1 MDGADGELG
10 LATASE
16 TPLTGGGVW
25 QQFQHGRIYW
35 SQATGA
41 HAIKG
46 GIGDT
51 YVALGDA
58 ALTKLG
64 LPTYDEVKLPDGW
77 YQQFQNAGIYWTN
90 DGGKVVTGDV
100 AAKYAA
106 LGKTTSATATA
117 SSAPSA
123 TASTSTATTAT
134 SANSAA
140 DATTKTSSNSS
151 AANTAS
157 AKSTAQPTTAATSA
171 STPATPTPANS
182 SSSSSASPATPSAAA
197 PSTTQSPTAQAP
209 TTQAP
214 TSAIADAVAPS
225 AQIATSGAIGD
236 LYNQLGGA
244 NGVLGAAT
252 SSETALSGGG
262 ARQQFANGRIYW
274 SQATGAHAIKGGI
287 GDVYFA
293 MGDSALTDIGL
304 PTGDE
309 RDLGNGMWVQQFQ
322 NGRIFWSG
330 ATGGHATNGD
340 IAAAYAALGD
350 SAYSYLGLPTADPV
364 SVRSGV
370 MQSFQSGR
378 IFWSPTT
385 GAHIVHGGIND
396 TYTSLGSSAFADLGL
411 PTSDEAA
418 VANGWAQ
425 QFEKGSIFWSYATAG
440 VVVHG
445 NIGAIYASLGTDG
458 PASLGLPS
466 GQVTTLAD
474 GSQHQQFQ
482 RGLIYWSQASGARIV
497 HNGIGDTFAAMA
509 SAPSAMGM
517 PTGDE
522 VDLGNGAWMQQFQN
536 GRIYWSGATGG
547 HAIKGGIGDTFA
559 AMGDSAYGVLGLP
572 TSDEIVLANGWFQHF
587 QGGGMF
593 WSGPTG
599 GVLVKG
605 AIGEAFAAMG
615 DSALSALGTPT
626 SNEMDLG
633 NGAWMQQ
640 FQNGR
645 IFWSGAAGG
654 HAIKGGIG
662 DTFTAM
668 GNSAYGLLGLPTS
681 NEITLPNG
689 WYQQFQG
696 GRIYWSGP
704 TGGHMVRG
712 GIGDSYIN
720 QGASTGLLGL
730 PTSSEI
736 SADGGS
742 YQVFQGGR
750 IYWKDGLGNAT
761 VRGAMLDEYLKLGAS
776 SGLLQFP
783 RAGEAAINGGVSQD
797 FEGGRIYWR
806 PNNYAYAVRGAVGA
820 TYFAWGASD
829 GALGFPT
836 SDEAPTDDGTIQTFQ
851 NGTIAWKNSGGTVVN
866 VVKGGIGDTFTA
878 MGNSAYGLLGLPTS
892 NEITLPN
899 GWYQQF
905 QGGRIYWSGPTGGH
919 MVRGGIGDSYINQG
933 ASTGLLGLPT
943 SSEISADG
951 GSYQVFQGGR
961 IYWKDGLGNATVRGA
976 MLDEYLKLGASS
988 GLLQFPRAGEAAI
1001 NGGVSQ
1007 DFEGGRIYWRPNNY
1021 AYAVRG
1027 AVGATY
1033 FAWGASDGALG
1044 FPTSDE
1050 APTDDGTIQTFQ
1062 NGTIAWKNSGG
1073 TVVNVVNT
1081 GGSKPAAGDEAGYIR
1096 WVAGFAQEEQR
1107 RYRVPAAVSIAQS
1120 IIESGWGQSSLTAV
1134 DNNYFGIK
1142 CPAYGSPFVSG
1153 CTSYSTSEWVNGG
1166 YVTIQAGFRSYNSP
1180 GDSFLDH
1187 GFFLSLGDPSNSA
1200 NRYYPAFLTTNDR
1213 DFVRAIA
1220 AAGYATDPTYANKII
1235 SIMDRYNLYQYDV

>member
-1 MDGADGELG
+1 MLAGPSRKNIPYTRTAGFILAAIPAVGLSLALTPSHASADTVSETPASPAATSASSSASSSGTSSSSSAAPALATSQTSTTPKTITVSGAIGELYTAMDGADGELG
-10 LATASE
+10 LATSSE
-16 TPLTGGGVW
+16 TPLTGDAVW

-90 DGGKVVTGDV
+90 DGGKVVTSDV

-171 STPATPTPANS
+171 PTPATPTPANS

-262 ARQQFANGRIYW
+262 AWQQFANGRIYW

-293 MGDSALTDIGL
+293 MGGTALTDIGL

-322 NGRIFWSG
+322 N
-330 ATGGHATNGD
+330 
-340 IAAAYAALGD
+340 
-350 SAYSYLGLPTADPV
+350 
-364 SVRSGV
+364 
-370 MQSFQSGR
+370 GR

-474 GSQHQQFQ
+474 GSQYQQFQ

-559 AMGDSAYGVLGLP
+559 AMGDSAYGLLGLP
-572 TSDEIVLANGWFQHF
+572 TGDETVLSNGWFQHF
-587 QGGGMF
+587 QNGSIF
-593 WSGPTG
+593 WSYPTAG
-599 GVLVKG
+599 ILVKG
-605 AIGEAFAAMG
+605 GIGDTFAALG
-615 DSALSALGTPT
+615 ESALSTLGAPV
-626 SNEMDLG
+626 SGELSLG

-645 IFWSGAAGG
+645 IYWSGATGG

-662 DTFTAM
+662 DTFAAM
-668 GNSAYGLLGLPTS
+668 GDSAYGLLGLPTGDEVS
-681 NEITLPNG
+681 LPAG

-696 GRIYWSGP
+696 GRIYWFGPTGGHMVRGGIGDTFAAMGDSAYGLLGLPTGDEVSLPAGWYQQFQGGRIYWFGP

-712 GIGDSYIN
+712 GIGDSYVN

-750 IYWKDGLGNAT
+750 IYWKDGLGSAT
-761 VRGAMLDEYLKLGAS
+761 VRGAMLDAYLSMNAS
-776 SGLLQFP
+776 SGLLAFP
-783 RAGEAAINGGVSQD
+783 RGGEVAIAGGALQD
-797 FEGGRIYWR
+797 FEGGRLYWH
-806 PNNYAYAVRGAVGA
+806 PNSYAYLVRGAIGA
-820 TYFAWGASD
+820 TYDAWGGSS
-829 GALGFPT
+829 GALGF
-836 SDEAPTDDGTIQTFQ
+836 A
-851 NGTIAWKNSGGTVVN
+851 
-866 VVKGGIGDTFTA
+866 
-878 MGNSAYGLLGLPTS
+878 TS
-892 NEITLPN
+892 NEN
-899 GWYQQF
+899 
-905 QGGRIYWSGPTGGH
+905 PT
-919 MVRGGIGDSYINQG
+919 
-933 ASTGLLGLPT
+933 A
-943 SSEISADG
+943 
-951 GSYQVFQGGR
+951 
-961 IYWKDGLGNATVRGA
+961 
-976 MLDEYLKLGASS
+976 
-988 GLLQFPRAGEAAI
+988 
-1001 NGGVSQ
+1001 
-1007 DFEGGRIYWRPNNY
+1007 
-1021 AYAVRG
+1021 
-1027 AVGATY
+1027 
-1033 FAWGASDGALG
+1033 
-1044 FPTSDE
+1044 
-1050 APTDDGTIQTFQ
+1050 DGTIQTFQ

>member
-1 MDGADGELG
+1 MLAGPSRKNIPYTRTAGFILAAIPAVGLSLALTPSHASADTVSETPASPAATSASSSASSSGTSSSSSAAPALATSQTSTTPKTITVSGAIGELYTAMDGADGELG
-10 LATASE
+10 LATSSE
-16 TPLTGGGVW
+16 TPLTGDAVW

-90 DGGKVVTGDV
+90 DGGKVVTSDV

-171 STPATPTPANS
+171 PTPATPTPANS

-262 ARQQFANGRIYW
+262 AWQQFANERIYW

-293 MGDSALTDIGL
+293 MGGTALTDIGL

-322 NGRIFWSG
+322 N
-330 ATGGHATNGD
+330 
-340 IAAAYAALGD
+340 
-350 SAYSYLGLPTADPV
+350 
-364 SVRSGV
+364 
-370 MQSFQSGR
+370 GR

-474 GSQHQQFQ
+474 GSQYQQFQ

-559 AMGDSAYGVLGLP
+559 AMGDSAYG
-572 TSDEIVLANGWFQHF
+572 
-587 QGGGMF
+587 
-593 WSGPTG
+593 
-599 GVLVKG
+599 
-605 AIGEAFAAMG
+605 
-615 DSALSALGTPT
+615 
-626 SNEMDLG
+626 
-633 NGAWMQQ
+633 
-640 FQNGR
+640 
-645 IFWSGAAGG
+645 
-654 HAIKGGIG
+654 
-662 DTFTAM
+662 
-668 GNSAYGLLGLPTS
+668 LLGLPTGDEVS
-681 NEITLPNG
+681 LPAG

-696 GRIYWSGP
+696 GRIYWFGP

-712 GIGDSYIN
+712 GIGDSYVN

-750 IYWKDGLGNAT
+750 IYWKDGLGSGT
-761 VRGAMLDEYLKLGAS
+761 VRGAMLDAYLSMNAS
-776 SGLLQFP
+776 SGLLAFP
-783 RAGEAAINGGVSQD
+783 RGGEVAIAGGALQD
-797 FEGGRIYWR
+797 FEGGRLYWH
-806 PNNYAYAVRGAVGA
+806 PNSYAYLVRGAIGA
-820 TYFAWGASD
+820 TYDAWGGSS
-829 GALGFPT
+829 GALGFATSNENPT
-836 SDEAPTDDGTIQTFQ
+836 ADGTIQSFQ

>member
-90 DGGKVVTGDV
+90 DGGKVVTSDV

-262 ARQQFANGRIYW
+262 AWQQFANGRIYW

-474 GSQHQQFQ
+474 GSQYQQFQ

-559 AMGDSAYGVLGLP
+559 AMGDSAYGLLGLP
-572 TSDEIVLANGWFQHF
+572 TGDETVLSNGWFQHF
-587 QGGGMF
+587 Q
-593 WSGPTG
+593 
-599 GVLVKG
+599 
-605 AIGEAFAAMG
+605 
-615 DSALSALGTPT
+615 
-626 SNEMDLG
+626 
-633 NGAWMQQ
+633 NGS
-640 FQNGR
+640 
-645 IFWSGAAGG
+645 IFWSYPTAG
-654 HAIKGGIG
+654 ILVK
-662 DTFTAM
+662 
-668 GNSAYGLLGLPTS
+668 
-681 NEITLPNG
+681 
-689 WYQQFQG
+689 
-696 GRIYWSGP
+696 
-704 TGGHMVRG
+704 G
-712 GIGDSYIN
+712 GIGDSYVN

-750 IYWKDGLGNAT
+750 IYWKDGLGSGT
-761 VRGAMLDEYLKLGAS
+761 VRGAMLDAYLSMNAS
-776 SGLLQFP
+776 SGLLAFP
-783 RAGEAAINGGVSQD
+783 RGGEVAIAGGALQD
-797 FEGGRIYWR
+797 FEGGRLYWH
-806 PNNYAYAVRGAVGA
+806 PNSYAYLVRGAIGA
-820 TYFAWGASD
+820 TYDAWGGSS
-829 GALGFPT
+829 GALGFATSNENPT
-836 SDEAPTDDGTIQTFQ
+836 ADGTIQTFQ

>member
-90 DGGKVVTGDV
+90 DGGKVVTSDV

-123 TASTSTATTAT
+123 TASKSTATTAT

-262 ARQQFANGRIYW
+262 AWQQFANGRIYW

-474 GSQHQQFQ
+474 GSQYQQFQ

-559 AMGDSAYGVLGLP
+559 AMGDSAYGLLGLP
-572 TSDEIVLANGWFQHF
+572 TGDETVLSNGWFQHF
-587 QGGGMF
+587 QNGSIF
-593 WSGPTG
+593 WSYPTAG
-599 GVLVKG
+599 ILVKG
-605 AIGEAFAAMG
+605 GIGDTFAAMASAPSAMGMPTG
-615 DSALSALGTPT
+615 D
-626 SNEMDLG
+626 EVDLG

-645 IFWSGAAGG
+645 IYWSGATGG

-662 DTFTAM
+662 DTFAAM
-668 GNSAYGLLGLPTS
+668 GDSAYGLLGLPTGDEVS
-681 NEITLPNG
+681 LPAG

-696 GRIYWSGP
+696 GRIYWFGP

-712 GIGDSYIN
+712 GIGDSYVN

-750 IYWKDGLGNAT
+750 IYWKDGLGSAT
-761 VRGAMLDEYLKLGAS
+761 VRGAMLDAYLSMNAS
-776 SGLLQFP
+776 SGLLAFP
-783 RAGEAAINGGVSQD
+783 RGGEVAIAGGALQD
-797 FEGGRIYWR
+797 FEGGRLYWH
-806 PNNYAYAVRGAVGA
+806 PNSYAYLVRGAIGA
-820 TYFAWGASD
+820 TYDAWGGSS
-829 GALGFPT
+829 GALGFATSNENPT
-836 SDEAPTDDGTIQTFQ
+836 ADGTIQ
-851 NGTIAWKNSGGTVVN
+851 S
-866 VVKGGIGDTFTA
+866 
-878 MGNSAYGLLGLPTS
+878 
-892 NEITLPN
+892 
-899 GWYQQF
+899 
-905 QGGRIYWSGPTGGH
+905 
-919 MVRGGIGDSYINQG
+919 
-933 ASTGLLGLPT
+933 
-943 SSEISADG
+943 
-951 GSYQVFQGGR
+951 
-961 IYWKDGLGNATVRGA
+961 
-976 MLDEYLKLGASS
+976 
-988 GLLQFPRAGEAAI
+988 
-1001 NGGVSQ
+1001 
-1007 DFEGGRIYWRPNNY
+1007 
-1021 AYAVRG
+1021 
-1027 AVGATY
+1027 
-1033 FAWGASDGALG
+1033 
-1044 FPTSDE
+1044 
-1050 APTDDGTIQTFQ
+1050 FQ

-1120 IIESGWGQSSLTAV
+1120 IIESGWGQSGLTAV

>member
-1 MDGADGELG
+1 MLAGPSRKNIPYTRTAGFILAAIPAVGLSLALTPSHASADTVSETPASPAATSASSSASSSGTSSSSSAAPALATSQTSTTPKTITVSGAIGELYTAMDGADGELG
-10 LATASE
+10 LATSSE
-16 TPLTGGGVW
+16 TPLTGDAVW

-77 YQQFQNAGIYWTN
+77 YQQFQNAGICWTN
-90 DGGKVVTGDV
+90 DGGKVVTSDV

-171 STPATPTPANS
+171 PTPATPTPANS

-262 ARQQFANGRIYW
+262 AWQQFANGRIYW

-293 MGDSALTDIGL
+293 MGGTALTDIGL

-322 NGRIFWSG
+322 N
-330 ATGGHATNGD
+330 
-340 IAAAYAALGD
+340 
-350 SAYSYLGLPTADPV
+350 
-364 SVRSGV
+364 
-370 MQSFQSGR
+370 GR

-474 GSQHQQFQ
+474 GSQYQQFQ

-559 AMGDSAYGVLGLP
+559 AMGDSAYGLLGLP
-572 TSDEIVLANGWFQHF
+572 TGDETVLSNGWFQHF
-587 QGGGMF
+587 QNGSIF
-593 WSGPTG
+593 WSYPTAG
-599 GVLVKG
+599 ILVKG
-605 AIGEAFAAMG
+605 GIGDTFAALG
-615 DSALSALGTPT
+615 ESALSTLGAPV
-626 SNEMDLG
+626 SGELSLG

-645 IFWSGAAGG
+645 IYWSGATGG

-662 DTFTAM
+662 DTFAAM
-668 GNSAYGLLGLPTS
+668 GDSAYGLLGLPTGDEVS
-681 NEITLPNG
+681 LPAG

-696 GRIYWSGP
+696 GRIYWFGP

-712 GIGDSYIN
+712 GIGDSYVN

-750 IYWKDGLGNAT
+750 IYWKDGLGSAT
-761 VRGAMLDEYLKLGAS
+761 VRGAMLDAYLSMNAS
-776 SGLLQFP
+776 SGLLAFP
-783 RAGEAAINGGVSQD
+783 RGGEVAIAGGALQD
-797 FEGGRIYWR
+797 FEGGRLYWH
-806 PNNYAYAVRGAVGA
+806 PNSYAYLVRGAIGA
-820 TYFAWGASD
+820 TYDAWGGSS
-829 GALGFPT
+829 GALGFATSNENPT
-836 SDEAPTDDGTIQTFQ
+836 ADGTIQ
-851 NGTIAWKNSGGTVVN
+851 S
-866 VVKGGIGDTFTA
+866 
-878 MGNSAYGLLGLPTS
+878 
-892 NEITLPN
+892 
-899 GWYQQF
+899 
-905 QGGRIYWSGPTGGH
+905 
-919 MVRGGIGDSYINQG
+919 
-933 ASTGLLGLPT
+933 
-943 SSEISADG
+943 
-951 GSYQVFQGGR
+951 
-961 IYWKDGLGNATVRGA
+961 
-976 MLDEYLKLGASS
+976 
-988 GLLQFPRAGEAAI
+988 
-1001 NGGVSQ
+1001 
-1007 DFEGGRIYWRPNNY
+1007 
-1021 AYAVRG
+1021 
-1027 AVGATY
+1027 
-1033 FAWGASDGALG
+1033 
-1044 FPTSDE
+1044 
-1050 APTDDGTIQTFQ
+1050 FQ

-1120 IIESGWGQSSLTAV
+1120 IIESGWGQSGLTAV

>member
-1 MDGADGELG
+1 MLAGPSRKNIPYTRTAGFILAAIPAVGLSLALTPSHASADTVSETPASPAATSASSSASSSGTSSSSSAAPALATSQTSTTPKTITVSGAIGELYTAMDGADGELG
-10 LATASE
+10 LATSSE
-16 TPLTGGGVW
+16 TPLTGDAVW

-90 DGGKVVTGDV
+90 DGGKVVTSDV

-171 STPATPTPANS
+171 PTPATPTPANS

-262 ARQQFANGRIYW
+262 AWQQFANGRIYW

-293 MGDSALTDIGL
+293 MGGTALTDIGL

-322 NGRIFWSG
+322 N
-330 ATGGHATNGD
+330 
-340 IAAAYAALGD
+340 
-350 SAYSYLGLPTADPV
+350 
-364 SVRSGV
+364 
-370 MQSFQSGR
+370 GR

-474 GSQHQQFQ
+474 GSQYQQFQ

-559 AMGDSAYGVLGLP
+559 AMGDSAYGLLGLP
-572 TSDEIVLANGWFQHF
+572 TGDETVLSNGWFQHF
-587 QGGGMF
+587 QNGSIF
-593 WSGPTG
+593 WSYPTAG
-599 GVLVKG
+599 ILVKG
-605 AIGEAFAAMG
+605 GIGDTFAALG
-615 DSALSALGTPT
+615 ESALSTLGAPV
-626 SNEMDLG
+626 SGELSLG

-645 IFWSGAAGG
+645 IYWSGATGG

-662 DTFTAM
+662 DTFAAM
-668 GNSAYGLLGLPTS
+668 GDSAYGLLGLPTGDEVS
-681 NEITLPNG
+681 LPAG

-696 GRIYWSGP
+696 GRIYWFGP

-712 GIGDSYIN
+712 GIGDSYVN

-750 IYWKDGLGNAT
+750 IYWKDGLGSAT
-761 VRGAMLDEYLKLGAS
+761 VRGAMLDAYLSMNAS
-776 SGLLQFP
+776 SGLLAFP
-783 RAGEAAINGGVSQD
+783 RGGEVAIAGGALQD
-797 FEGGRIYWR
+797 FEGGRLYWH
-806 PNNYAYAVRGAVGA
+806 PNSYAYLVRGAIGA
-820 TYFAWGASD
+820 TYDAWGGSS
-829 GALGFPT
+829 GALGFATSNENPT
-836 SDEAPTDDGTIQTFQ
+836 ADGTIQ
-851 NGTIAWKNSGGTVVN
+851 S
-866 VVKGGIGDTFTA
+866 
-878 MGNSAYGLLGLPTS
+878 
-892 NEITLPN
+892 
-899 GWYQQF
+899 
-905 QGGRIYWSGPTGGH
+905 
-919 MVRGGIGDSYINQG
+919 
-933 ASTGLLGLPT
+933 
-943 SSEISADG
+943 
-951 GSYQVFQGGR
+951 
-961 IYWKDGLGNATVRGA
+961 
-976 MLDEYLKLGASS
+976 
-988 GLLQFPRAGEAAI
+988 
-1001 NGGVSQ
+1001 
-1007 DFEGGRIYWRPNNY
+1007 
-1021 AYAVRG
+1021 
-1027 AVGATY
+1027 
-1033 FAWGASDGALG
+1033 
-1044 FPTSDE
+1044 
-1050 APTDDGTIQTFQ
+1050 FQ

>member
-1 MDGADGELG
+1 MLAGPSRKNIPYTRTAGFILAAIPAVGLSLALTPSHASADTVSETPASPAATSASSSASSSGTSSSSSAAPALATSQTSTTPKTITVSGAIGELYTAMDGADGKLG
-10 LATASE
+10 LATSSE
-16 TPLTGGGVW
+16 TPLTGDAVW

-64 LPTYDEVKLPDGW
+64 LPTYDQVKLPDGW

-90 DGGKVVTGDV
+90 DGGKVVTSDV

-171 STPATPTPANS
+171 PTPATPTPANS

-262 ARQQFANGRIYW
+262 AWQQFANGRIYW

-293 MGDSALTDIGL
+293 MGGTALTDIGL

-322 NGRIFWSG
+322 N
-330 ATGGHATNGD
+330 
-340 IAAAYAALGD
+340 
-350 SAYSYLGLPTADPV
+350 
-364 SVRSGV
+364 
-370 MQSFQSGR
+370 GR

-474 GSQHQQFQ
+474 GSQYQQFQ

-559 AMGDSAYGVLGLP
+559 AMGDSAYGLLGLP
-572 TSDEIVLANGWFQHF
+572 TGDETVLSNGWFQHF
-587 QGGGMF
+587 QNGSIF
-593 WSGPTG
+593 WSYPTAG
-599 GVLVKG
+599 ILVKG
-605 AIGEAFAAMG
+605 GIGDTFAALG
-615 DSALSALGTPT
+615 ESALSTLGAPV
-626 SNEMDLG
+626 SGELSLG

-645 IFWSGAAGG
+645 IYWSGATGG

-662 DTFTAM
+662 DTFAAM
-668 GNSAYGLLGLPTS
+668 GDSAYGLLGLPTGDETVLS
-681 NEITLPNG
+681 NGWFQHFQNGSIFWSYPTAGILVKGGIGDTFAALGESALSTLGAPVSGELSLGNGAWMQQFQNGRIYWSGATGGHAIKGGIGDTFAAMGDSAYGLLGLPTGDEVSLPAG

-696 GRIYWSGP
+696 GRIYWFGP

-712 GIGDSYIN
+712 GIGDSYVN

-750 IYWKDGLGNAT
+750 IYWKDGLGSGT
-761 VRGAMLDEYLKLGAS
+761 VRGAMLDAYLSMNAS
-776 SGLLQFP
+776 SGLLAFP
-783 RAGEAAINGGVSQD
+783 RGGEVAIAGGALQD
-797 FEGGRIYWR
+797 FEGGRLYWH
-806 PNNYAYAVRGAVGA
+806 PNSYAYLVRGAIGA
-820 TYFAWGASD
+820 TYDAWGGSS
-829 GALGFPT
+829 GALGFATSNENPT
-836 SDEAPTDDGTIQTFQ
+836 ADGTIQ
-851 NGTIAWKNSGGTVVN
+851 S
-866 VVKGGIGDTFTA
+866 
-878 MGNSAYGLLGLPTS
+878 
-892 NEITLPN
+892 
-899 GWYQQF
+899 
-905 QGGRIYWSGPTGGH
+905 
-919 MVRGGIGDSYINQG
+919 
-933 ASTGLLGLPT
+933 
-943 SSEISADG
+943 
-951 GSYQVFQGGR
+951 
-961 IYWKDGLGNATVRGA
+961 
-976 MLDEYLKLGASS
+976 
-988 GLLQFPRAGEAAI
+988 
-1001 NGGVSQ
+1001 
-1007 DFEGGRIYWRPNNY
+1007 
-1021 AYAVRG
+1021 
-1027 AVGATY
+1027 
-1033 FAWGASDGALG
+1033 
-1044 FPTSDE
+1044 
-1050 APTDDGTIQTFQ
+1050 FQ

-1120 IIESGWGQSSLTAV
+1120 IIESGWGQSGLTAV

>member
-1 MDGADGELG
+1 MLAGPSKKSIPYTRTAGFILAAIPAVGLSLALTPSHASADTVSETPAGPAATSASSSASSSGTSSSSSAAPALATSQTSTTPKTITVSGAIGELYTAMDGADGELG
-10 LATASE
+10 LATSSE
-16 TPLTGGGVW
+16 TPLTGDAVW

-64 LPTYDEVKLPDGW
+64 LPTYDQVKLPDGW

-90 DGGKVVTGDV
+90 DGGKVVTSDV

-171 STPATPTPANS
+171 PTPATPTPANS

-262 ARQQFANGRIYW
+262 AWQQFANGRIYW

-293 MGDSALTDIGL
+293 MGGTALTDIGP

-322 NGRIFWSG
+322 N
-330 ATGGHATNGD
+330 
-340 IAAAYAALGD
+340 
-350 SAYSYLGLPTADPV
+350 
-364 SVRSGV
+364 
-370 MQSFQSGR
+370 GR

-474 GSQHQQFQ
+474 GSQYQQFQ

-559 AMGDSAYGVLGLP
+559 AMGDSAYGLLGLP
-572 TSDEIVLANGWFQHF
+572 TGDETVLSNGWFQHF
-587 QGGGMF
+587 QNGSIF
-593 WSGPTG
+593 WSYPTAG
-599 GVLVKG
+599 ILVKG
-605 AIGEAFAAMG
+605 GIGDTFAALG
-615 DSALSALGTPT
+615 ESALSTLGAPV
-626 SNEMDLG
+626 SGELSLG

-645 IFWSGAAGG
+645 IYWSGATGG

-662 DTFTAM
+662 DTFAAM
-668 GNSAYGLLGLPTS
+668 GDSAYGLLGLPTGDEVS
-681 NEITLPNG
+681 LPAG

-696 GRIYWSGP
+696 GRIYWFGPTGGHMVRGGIGDTFAAMGDSAYGLLGLPTGDEVSLPAGWYQQFQGGRIYWFGP

-712 GIGDSYIN
+712 GIGDSYVN

-750 IYWKDGLGNAT
+750 IYWKDGLGSAT
-761 VRGAMLDEYLKLGAS
+761 VRGAMLDAYLSMNAS
-776 SGLLQFP
+776 SGLLAFP
-783 RAGEAAINGGVSQD
+783 RGGEVAIAGGALQD
-797 FEGGRIYWR
+797 FEGGRLYWH
-806 PNNYAYAVRGAVGA
+806 PNSYAYLVRGAIGA
-820 TYFAWGASD
+820 TYDAWGGSS
-829 GALGFPT
+829 GALGFATSNENPT
-836 SDEAPTDDGTIQTFQ
+836 ADGTIQ
-851 NGTIAWKNSGGTVVN
+851 S
-866 VVKGGIGDTFTA
+866 
-878 MGNSAYGLLGLPTS
+878 
-892 NEITLPN
+892 
-899 GWYQQF
+899 
-905 QGGRIYWSGPTGGH
+905 
-919 MVRGGIGDSYINQG
+919 
-933 ASTGLLGLPT
+933 
-943 SSEISADG
+943 
-951 GSYQVFQGGR
+951 
-961 IYWKDGLGNATVRGA
+961 
-976 MLDEYLKLGASS
+976 
-988 GLLQFPRAGEAAI
+988 
-1001 NGGVSQ
+1001 
-1007 DFEGGRIYWRPNNY
+1007 
-1021 AYAVRG
+1021 
-1027 AVGATY
+1027 
-1033 FAWGASDGALG
+1033 
-1044 FPTSDE
+1044 
-1050 APTDDGTIQTFQ
+1050 FQ

-1120 IIESGWGQSSLTAV
+1120 IIESGWGQSGLTAV

>member
-90 DGGKVVTGDV
+90 DGGKVVTSDV

-157 AKSTAQPTTAATSA
+157 TKSTAQPTTAATSA
-171 STPATPTPANS
+171 PTPATPTPANS

-262 ARQQFANGRIYW
+262 AWQQFANGRIYW

-293 MGDSALTDIGL
+293 MGGTALTDIGL

-322 NGRIFWSG
+322 N
-330 ATGGHATNGD
+330 
-340 IAAAYAALGD
+340 
-350 SAYSYLGLPTADPV
+350 
-364 SVRSGV
+364 
-370 MQSFQSGR
+370 GR

-474 GSQHQQFQ
+474 GSQYQQFQ

-559 AMGDSAYGVLGLP
+559 AMGDSAYGLLGLP
-572 TSDEIVLANGWFQHF
+572 TGDETVLSNGWFQHF
-587 QGGGMF
+587 QNGSIF
-593 WSGPTG
+593 WSYPTAG
-599 GVLVKG
+599 ILVKG
-605 AIGEAFAAMG
+605 GIGDTFAALG
-615 DSALSALGTPT
+615 ESALSTLGAPV
-626 SNEMDLG
+626 SGELSLG

-645 IFWSGAAGG
+645 IYWSGATGG

-662 DTFTAM
+662 DTFAAM
-668 GNSAYGLLGLPTS
+668 GDSAYGLLGLPTGDEVS
-681 NEITLPNG
+681 LPAG

-696 GRIYWSGP
+696 GRIYWFGP

-712 GIGDSYIN
+712 GIGDSYVN

-750 IYWKDGLGNAT
+750 IYWKEGLGSAT
-761 VRGAMLDEYLKLGAS
+761 VRGAMLDAYLSMNAS
-776 SGLLQFP
+776 SGLLAFP
-783 RAGEAAINGGVSQD
+783 RGGEVAIAGGALQD
-797 FEGGRIYWR
+797 FEGGRLYWH
-806 PNNYAYAVRGAVGA
+806 PNSYAYLVRGAIGA
-820 TYFAWGASD
+820 TYDAWGGSS
-829 GALGFPT
+829 GALGFATSNENPT
-836 SDEAPTDDGTIQTFQ
+836 ADGTIQ
-851 NGTIAWKNSGGTVVN
+851 S
-866 VVKGGIGDTFTA
+866 
-878 MGNSAYGLLGLPTS
+878 
-892 NEITLPN
+892 
-899 GWYQQF
+899 
-905 QGGRIYWSGPTGGH
+905 
-919 MVRGGIGDSYINQG
+919 
-933 ASTGLLGLPT
+933 
-943 SSEISADG
+943 
-951 GSYQVFQGGR
+951 
-961 IYWKDGLGNATVRGA
+961 
-976 MLDEYLKLGASS
+976 
-988 GLLQFPRAGEAAI
+988 
-1001 NGGVSQ
+1001 
-1007 DFEGGRIYWRPNNY
+1007 
-1021 AYAVRG
+1021 
-1027 AVGATY
+1027 
-1033 FAWGASDGALG
+1033 
-1044 FPTSDE
+1044 
-1050 APTDDGTIQTFQ
+1050 FQ

-1120 IIESGWGQSSLTAV
+1120 IIESGWGQSGLTAV

>member
-77 YQQFQNAGIYWTN
+77 YQQFQNVGIYWTN
-90 DGGKVVTGDV
+90 DGGKVVTSDV

-262 ARQQFANGRIYW
+262 AWQQFANGRIYW

-474 GSQHQQFQ
+474 GSQYQQFQ

-559 AMGDSAYGVLGLP
+559 AMGDSAYGLLGLP
-572 TSDEIVLANGWFQHF
+572 TGDETVLSNGWFQHF
-587 QGGGMF
+587 QNGSIF
-593 WSGPTG
+593 WSYPTAG
-599 GVLVKG
+599 ILVKG
-605 AIGEAFAAMG
+605 GIGDTFAALG
-615 DSALSALGTPT
+615 ESALSTLGAPV
-626 SNEMDLG
+626 SGELSLG

-645 IFWSGAAGG
+645 IYWSGATGG

-662 DTFTAM
+662 DTFAAM
-668 GNSAYGLLGLPTS
+668 GDSAYGLLGLPTGDEVS
-681 NEITLPNG
+681 LPAG

-696 GRIYWSGP
+696 GRIYWFGP

-712 GIGDSYIN
+712 GIGDSYVN

-750 IYWKDGLGNAT
+750 IYWKDGLGSAT
-761 VRGAMLDEYLKLGAS
+761 VRGAMLDAYLSMNAS
-776 SGLLQFP
+776 SGLLAFP
-783 RAGEAAINGGVSQD
+783 RGGEVAIAGGALQD
-797 FEGGRIYWR
+797 FEGGRLYWH
-806 PNNYAYAVRGAVGA
+806 PNSYAYLVRGAIGA
-820 TYFAWGASD
+820 TYDAWGGSS
-829 GALGFPT
+829 GALGFATSNENPT
-836 SDEAPTDDGTIQTFQ
+836 ADGTIQ
-851 NGTIAWKNSGGTVVN
+851 S
-866 VVKGGIGDTFTA
+866 
-878 MGNSAYGLLGLPTS
+878 
-892 NEITLPN
+892 
-899 GWYQQF
+899 
-905 QGGRIYWSGPTGGH
+905 
-919 MVRGGIGDSYINQG
+919 
-933 ASTGLLGLPT
+933 
-943 SSEISADG
+943 
-951 GSYQVFQGGR
+951 
-961 IYWKDGLGNATVRGA
+961 
-976 MLDEYLKLGASS
+976 
-988 GLLQFPRAGEAAI
+988 
-1001 NGGVSQ
+1001 
-1007 DFEGGRIYWRPNNY
+1007 
-1021 AYAVRG
+1021 
-1027 AVGATY
+1027 
-1033 FAWGASDGALG
+1033 
-1044 FPTSDE
+1044 
-1050 APTDDGTIQTFQ
+1050 FQ

-1120 IIESGWGQSSLTAV
+1120 IIESGWGQSGLTAV

>member
-10 LATASE
+10 LATSSE
-16 TPLTGGGVW
+16 TPLTGDAVW

-90 DGGKVVTGDV
+90 DGGKVVTSDV

-171 STPATPTPANS
+171 PTPATPTPANS

-262 ARQQFANGRIYW
+262 AWQQFANGRIYW

-293 MGDSALTDIGL
+293 MGGTALTDIGL

-322 NGRIFWSG
+322 N
-330 ATGGHATNGD
+330 
-340 IAAAYAALGD
+340 
-350 SAYSYLGLPTADPV
+350 
-364 SVRSGV
+364 
-370 MQSFQSGR
+370 GR

-474 GSQHQQFQ
+474 GSQYQQFQ

-547 HAIKGGIGDTFA
+547 HAIKGGIG
-559 AMGDSAYGVLGLP
+559 
-572 TSDEIVLANGWFQHF
+572 
-587 QGGGMF
+587 
-593 WSGPTG
+593 
-599 GVLVKG
+599 
-605 AIGEAFAAMG
+605 
-615 DSALSALGTPT
+615 
-626 SNEMDLG
+626 
-633 NGAWMQQ
+633 
-640 FQNGR
+640 
-645 IFWSGAAGG
+645 
-654 HAIKGGIG
+654 
-662 DTFTAM
+662 
-668 GNSAYGLLGLPTS
+668 
-681 NEITLPNG
+681 
-689 WYQQFQG
+689 
-696 GRIYWSGP
+696 
-704 TGGHMVRG
+704 
-712 GIGDSYIN
+712 
-720 QGASTGLLGL
+720 
-730 PTSSEI
+730 
-736 SADGGS
+736 
-742 YQVFQGGR
+742 
-750 IYWKDGLGNAT
+750 
-761 VRGAMLDEYLKLGAS
+761 
-776 SGLLQFP
+776 
-783 RAGEAAINGGVSQD
+783 
-797 FEGGRIYWR
+797 
-806 PNNYAYAVRGAVGA
+806 
-820 TYFAWGASD
+820 
-829 GALGFPT
+829 
-836 SDEAPTDDGTIQTFQ
+836 
-851 NGTIAWKNSGGTVVN
+851 
-866 VVKGGIGDTFTA
+866 
-878 MGNSAYGLLGLPTS
+878 
-892 NEITLPN
+892 
-899 GWYQQF
+899 
-905 QGGRIYWSGPTGGH
+905 
-919 MVRGGIGDSYINQG
+919 
-933 ASTGLLGLPT
+933 
-943 SSEISADG
+943 
-951 GSYQVFQGGR
+951 
-961 IYWKDGLGNATVRGA
+961 
-976 MLDEYLKLGASS
+976 
-988 GLLQFPRAGEAAI
+988 
-1001 NGGVSQ
+1001 
-1007 DFEGGRIYWRPNNY
+1007 
-1021 AYAVRG
+1021 
-1027 AVGATY
+1027 
-1033 FAWGASDGALG
+1033 
-1044 FPTSDE
+1044 
-1050 APTDDGTIQTFQ
+1050 
-1062 NGTIAWKNSGG
+1062 
-1073 TVVNVVNT
+1073 
-1081 GGSKPAAGDEAGYIR
+1081 
-1096 WVAGFAQEEQR
+1096 
-1107 RYRVPAAVSIAQS
+1107 
-1120 IIESGWGQSSLTAV
+1120 
-1134 DNNYFGIK
+1134 
-1142 CPAYGSPFVSG
+1142 
-1153 CTSYSTSEWVNGG
+1153 
-1166 YVTIQAGFRSYNSP
+1166 
-1180 GDSFLDH
+1180 
-1187 GFFLSLGDPSNSA
+1187 
-1200 NRYYPAFLTTNDR
+1200 
-1213 DFVRAIA
+1213 
-1220 AAGYATDPTYANKII
+1220 
-1235 SIMDRYNLYQYDV
+1235 

>member
-1 MDGADGELG
+1 MLAGPSKKSIPYTRTAGFILAAIPAVGLSLALAPSHASADTVSETPASPAATSASTSASSGTTSSSSSATPVLATSETSTTPKTITVSGAIGDLYTAMDGADGELG

-90 DGGKVVTGDV
+90 DGGKVVTSDV

-157 AKSTAQPTTAATSA
+157 TKSTAQPTTAATSA
-171 STPATPTPANS
+171 PTPATPTPANS

-262 ARQQFANGRIYW
+262 AWQQFANGRIYW

-293 MGDSALTDIGL
+293 MGGTALTDIGL

-322 NGRIFWSG
+322 N
-330 ATGGHATNGD
+330 
-340 IAAAYAALGD
+340 
-350 SAYSYLGLPTADPV
+350 
-364 SVRSGV
+364 
-370 MQSFQSGR
+370 GR

-474 GSQHQQFQ
+474 GSQYQQFQ

-559 AMGDSAYGVLGLP
+559 AMGDSAYGLLGLP
-572 TSDEIVLANGWFQHF
+572 TGDETVLSNGWFQHF
-587 QGGGMF
+587 QNGSIF
-593 WSGPTG
+593 WSYPTAG
-599 GVLVKG
+599 ILVKG
-605 AIGEAFAAMG
+605 GIGDTFAALG
-615 DSALSALGTPT
+615 ESALSTLGAPV
-626 SNEMDLG
+626 SGELSLG

-645 IFWSGAAGG
+645 IYWSGATGG

-662 DTFTAM
+662 DTFAAM
-668 GNSAYGLLGLPTS
+668 GDSAYGLLGLPTGDEVS
-681 NEITLPNG
+681 LPAG

-696 GRIYWSGP
+696 GRIYWFGP

-712 GIGDSYIN
+712 GIGDSYVN

-750 IYWKDGLGNAT
+750 IYWKEGLGSAT
-761 VRGAMLDEYLKLGAS
+761 VRGAMLDAYLSMNAS
-776 SGLLQFP
+776 SGLLAFP
-783 RAGEAAINGGVSQD
+783 RGGEVAIAGGALQD
-797 FEGGRIYWR
+797 FEGGRLYWH
-806 PNNYAYAVRGAVGA
+806 PNSYAYLVRGAIGA
-820 TYFAWGASD
+820 TYDAWGGSS
-829 GALGFPT
+829 GALGFATSNENPT
-836 SDEAPTDDGTIQTFQ
+836 ADGTIQ
-851 NGTIAWKNSGGTVVN
+851 S
-866 VVKGGIGDTFTA
+866 
-878 MGNSAYGLLGLPTS
+878 
-892 NEITLPN
+892 
-899 GWYQQF
+899 
-905 QGGRIYWSGPTGGH
+905 
-919 MVRGGIGDSYINQG
+919 
-933 ASTGLLGLPT
+933 
-943 SSEISADG
+943 
-951 GSYQVFQGGR
+951 
-961 IYWKDGLGNATVRGA
+961 
-976 MLDEYLKLGASS
+976 
-988 GLLQFPRAGEAAI
+988 
-1001 NGGVSQ
+1001 
-1007 DFEGGRIYWRPNNY
+1007 
-1021 AYAVRG
+1021 
-1027 AVGATY
+1027 
-1033 FAWGASDGALG
+1033 
-1044 FPTSDE
+1044 
-1050 APTDDGTIQTFQ
+1050 FQ

-1120 IIESGWGQSSLTAV
+1120 IIESGWGQSGLTAV

>member
-90 DGGKVVTGDV
+90 DGGKVVTSDV

-262 ARQQFANGRIYW
+262 AWQQFANGRIYW

-474 GSQHQQFQ
+474 GSQYQQFQ

-559 AMGDSAYGVLGLP
+559 AMGDSAY
-572 TSDEIVLANGWFQHF
+572 
-587 QGGGMF
+587 
-593 WSGPTG
+593 
-599 GVLVKG
+599 
-605 AIGEAFAAMG
+605 
-615 DSALSALGTPT
+615 
-626 SNEMDLG
+626 
-633 NGAWMQQ
+633 
-640 FQNGR
+640 
-645 IFWSGAAGG
+645 
-654 HAIKGGIG
+654 
-662 DTFTAM
+662 
-668 GNSAYGLLGLPTS
+668 
-681 NEITLPNG
+681 
-689 WYQQFQG
+689 
-696 GRIYWSGP
+696 
-704 TGGHMVRG
+704 
-712 GIGDSYIN
+712 
-720 QGASTGLLGL
+720 
-730 PTSSEI
+730 
-736 SADGGS
+736 
-742 YQVFQGGR
+742 
-750 IYWKDGLGNAT
+750 
-761 VRGAMLDEYLKLGAS
+761 
-776 SGLLQFP
+776 
-783 RAGEAAINGGVSQD
+783 
-797 FEGGRIYWR
+797 
-806 PNNYAYAVRGAVGA
+806 
-820 TYFAWGASD
+820 
-829 GALGFPT
+829 
-836 SDEAPTDDGTIQTFQ
+836 
-851 NGTIAWKNSGGTVVN
+851 
-866 VVKGGIGDTFTA
+866 
-878 MGNSAYGLLGLPTS
+878 
-892 NEITLPN
+892 
-899 GWYQQF
+899 
-905 QGGRIYWSGPTGGH
+905 
-919 MVRGGIGDSYINQG
+919 
-933 ASTGLLGLPT
+933 
-943 SSEISADG
+943 
-951 GSYQVFQGGR
+951 
-961 IYWKDGLGNATVRGA
+961 
-976 MLDEYLKLGASS
+976 
-988 GLLQFPRAGEAAI
+988 
-1001 NGGVSQ
+1001 
-1007 DFEGGRIYWRPNNY
+1007 
-1021 AYAVRG
+1021 
-1027 AVGATY
+1027 
-1033 FAWGASDGALG
+1033 
-1044 FPTSDE
+1044 
-1050 APTDDGTIQTFQ
+1050 
-1062 NGTIAWKNSGG
+1062 
-1073 TVVNVVNT
+1073 
-1081 GGSKPAAGDEAGYIR
+1081 
-1096 WVAGFAQEEQR
+1096 
-1107 RYRVPAAVSIAQS
+1107 
-1120 IIESGWGQSSLTAV
+1120 
-1134 DNNYFGIK
+1134 
-1142 CPAYGSPFVSG
+1142 
-1153 CTSYSTSEWVNGG
+1153 
-1166 YVTIQAGFRSYNSP
+1166 
-1180 GDSFLDH
+1180 
-1187 GFFLSLGDPSNSA
+1187 
-1200 NRYYPAFLTTNDR
+1200 
-1213 DFVRAIA
+1213 
-1220 AAGYATDPTYANKII
+1220 
-1235 SIMDRYNLYQYDV
+1235 

>member
-1 MDGADGELG
+1 MLAGPSKKSIPYTRTAGFILAAIPAVGLSLALAPSHASADTVSETPASPAATSASTSASSGTTSSSSSATPVLATSETSTTPKTITVSGAIGDLYTAMDGADGELG

-90 DGGKVVTGDV
+90 DGGKVVTSDV

-171 STPATPTPANS
+171 PTPATPTPANS

-262 ARQQFANGRIYW
+262 AWQQFANGRIYW

-293 MGDSALTDIGL
+293 MGGTALTDIGL

-322 NGRIFWSG
+322 N
-330 ATGGHATNGD
+330 
-340 IAAAYAALGD
+340 
-350 SAYSYLGLPTADPV
+350 
-364 SVRSGV
+364 
-370 MQSFQSGR
+370 GR

-474 GSQHQQFQ
+474 GSQYQQFQ

-559 AMGDSAYGVLGLP
+559 AMGDSAYGLLGLP
-572 TSDEIVLANGWFQHF
+572 TGDETVLSNGWFQHF
-587 QGGGMF
+587 QNGSIF
-593 WSGPTG
+593 WSYPTAG
-599 GVLVKG
+599 ILVKG
-605 AIGEAFAAMG
+605 GIGDTFAALG
-615 DSALSALGTPT
+615 ESALSTLGAPV
-626 SNEMDLG
+626 SGELSLG

-645 IFWSGAAGG
+645 IYWSGATGG

-662 DTFTAM
+662 DTFAAV
-668 GNSAYGLLGLPTS
+668 GDSAYGLLGLPTGDEVS
-681 NEITLPNG
+681 LPAG

-696 GRIYWSGP
+696 GRIYWFGP

-712 GIGDSYIN
+712 GIGDSYVN

-750 IYWKDGLGNAT
+750 IYWKDGLGSAT
-761 VRGAMLDEYLKLGAS
+761 VRGAMLDAYLSMNAS
-776 SGLLQFP
+776 SGLLAFP
-783 RAGEAAINGGVSQD
+783 RGGEVAIAGGALQD
-797 FEGGRIYWR
+797 FEGGRLYWH
-806 PNNYAYAVRGAVGA
+806 PNSYAYLVRGAIGA
-820 TYFAWGASD
+820 TYDAWGGSS
-829 GALGFPT
+829 GALGFATSNENPT
-836 SDEAPTDDGTIQTFQ
+836 ADGTIQ
-851 NGTIAWKNSGGTVVN
+851 S
-866 VVKGGIGDTFTA
+866 
-878 MGNSAYGLLGLPTS
+878 
-892 NEITLPN
+892 
-899 GWYQQF
+899 
-905 QGGRIYWSGPTGGH
+905 
-919 MVRGGIGDSYINQG
+919 
-933 ASTGLLGLPT
+933 
-943 SSEISADG
+943 
-951 GSYQVFQGGR
+951 
-961 IYWKDGLGNATVRGA
+961 
-976 MLDEYLKLGASS
+976 
-988 GLLQFPRAGEAAI
+988 
-1001 NGGVSQ
+1001 
-1007 DFEGGRIYWRPNNY
+1007 
-1021 AYAVRG
+1021 
-1027 AVGATY
+1027 
-1033 FAWGASDGALG
+1033 
-1044 FPTSDE
+1044 
-1050 APTDDGTIQTFQ
+1050 FQ

-1120 IIESGWGQSSLTAV
+1120 IIESGWGQSGLTAV

>member
-1 MDGADGELG
+1 MLAGPSKKSIPYTRTAGFILAAIPAVGLSLALAPSHASADTVSETPASPAATSASTSASSGTTSSSSSATPVLATSETSTTPKTITVSGAIGDLYTAMDGADGELG

-90 DGGKVVTGDV
+90 DGGKVVTSDV

-123 TASTSTATTAT
+123 TASKSTATTAT

-262 ARQQFANGRIYW
+262 AWQQFANGRIYW

-474 GSQHQQFQ
+474 GSQYQQFQ

-559 AMGDSAYGVLGLP
+559 AMGDSAYGLLGLP
-572 TSDEIVLANGWFQHF
+572 TGDETVLSNGWFQHF
-587 QGGGMF
+587 QNGSIF
-593 WSGPTG
+593 WSYPTAG
-599 GVLVKG
+599 ILVKG
-605 AIGEAFAAMG
+605 GIGDTFAAMASAPSAMGMPTG
-615 DSALSALGTPT
+615 D
-626 SNEMDLG
+626 EVDLG

-645 IFWSGAAGG
+645 IYWSGATGG

-662 DTFTAM
+662 DTFAAM
-668 GNSAYGLLGLPTS
+668 GDSAYGLLGLPTGDEVS
-681 NEITLPNG
+681 LPAG

-696 GRIYWSGP
+696 GRIYWFGP

-712 GIGDSYIN
+712 GIGDSYVN

-750 IYWKDGLGNAT
+750 IYWKDGLGSAT
-761 VRGAMLDEYLKLGAS
+761 VRGAMLDAYLSMNAS
-776 SGLLQFP
+776 SGLLAFP
-783 RAGEAAINGGVSQD
+783 RGGEVAIAGGALQD
-797 FEGGRIYWR
+797 FEGGRLYWH
-806 PNNYAYAVRGAVGA
+806 PNSYAYLVRGAIGA
-820 TYFAWGASD
+820 TYDAWGGSS
-829 GALGFPT
+829 GALGFATSNENPT
-836 SDEAPTDDGTIQTFQ
+836 ADGTIQ
-851 NGTIAWKNSGGTVVN
+851 S
-866 VVKGGIGDTFTA
+866 
-878 MGNSAYGLLGLPTS
+878 
-892 NEITLPN
+892 
-899 GWYQQF
+899 
-905 QGGRIYWSGPTGGH
+905 
-919 MVRGGIGDSYINQG
+919 
-933 ASTGLLGLPT
+933 
-943 SSEISADG
+943 
-951 GSYQVFQGGR
+951 
-961 IYWKDGLGNATVRGA
+961 
-976 MLDEYLKLGASS
+976 
-988 GLLQFPRAGEAAI
+988 
-1001 NGGVSQ
+1001 
-1007 DFEGGRIYWRPNNY
+1007 
-1021 AYAVRG
+1021 
-1027 AVGATY
+1027 
-1033 FAWGASDGALG
+1033 
-1044 FPTSDE
+1044 
-1050 APTDDGTIQTFQ
+1050 FQ

-1120 IIESGWGQSSLTAV
+1120 IIESGWGQSGLTAV

>member
-10 LATASE
+10 LATSSE
-16 TPLTGGGVW
+16 TPLTGDAVW

-90 DGGKVVTGDV
+90 DGGKVVTSDV

-171 STPATPTPANS
+171 PTPATPTPANS

-262 ARQQFANGRIYW
+262 AWQQFANGRIYW

-293 MGDSALTDIGL
+293 MGGTALTDIGL

-322 NGRIFWSG
+322 N
-330 ATGGHATNGD
+330 
-340 IAAAYAALGD
+340 
-350 SAYSYLGLPTADPV
+350 
-364 SVRSGV
+364 
-370 MQSFQSGR
+370 GR

-474 GSQHQQFQ
+474 GSQYQQFQ

-559 AMGDSAYGVLGLP
+559 AMGDSAYGLLGLP
-572 TSDEIVLANGWFQHF
+572 TGDETVLSNGWFQHF
-587 QGGGMF
+587 QNGSIF
-593 WSGPTG
+593 WSYPTAG
-599 GVLVKG
+599 ILVKG
-605 AIGEAFAAMG
+605 GIGDTFAALG
-615 DSALSALGTPT
+615 ESALSTLGAPV
-626 SNEMDLG
+626 SGELSLG

-645 IFWSGAAGG
+645 IYWSGATGG

-662 DTFTAM
+662 DTFAAM
-668 GNSAYGLLGLPTS
+668 GDSAYGLLGLPTGDEVS
-681 NEITLPNG
+681 LPAG

-696 GRIYWSGP
+696 GRIYWFGPTGGHMVRGGIGDTFAAMGDSAYGLLGLPTGDEVSLPAGWYQQFQGGRIYWFGP

-712 GIGDSYIN
+712 GIGDSYVN

-750 IYWKDGLGNAT
+750 IYWKDGLGSAT
-761 VRGAMLDEYLKLGAS
+761 VRGAMLDAYLSMNAS
-776 SGLLQFP
+776 SGLLAFP
-783 RAGEAAINGGVSQD
+783 RGGEVAIAGGALQD
-797 FEGGRIYWR
+797 FEGGRLYWH
-806 PNNYAYAVRGAVGA
+806 PNSYAYLVRGAIGA
-820 TYFAWGASD
+820 TYDAWGGSS
-829 GALGFPT
+829 GALGF
-836 SDEAPTDDGTIQTFQ
+836 A
-851 NGTIAWKNSGGTVVN
+851 
-866 VVKGGIGDTFTA
+866 
-878 MGNSAYGLLGLPTS
+878 TS
-892 NEITLPN
+892 NEN
-899 GWYQQF
+899 
-905 QGGRIYWSGPTGGH
+905 PT
-919 MVRGGIGDSYINQG
+919 
-933 ASTGLLGLPT
+933 A
-943 SSEISADG
+943 
-951 GSYQVFQGGR
+951 
-961 IYWKDGLGNATVRGA
+961 
-976 MLDEYLKLGASS
+976 
-988 GLLQFPRAGEAAI
+988 
-1001 NGGVSQ
+1001 
-1007 DFEGGRIYWRPNNY
+1007 
-1021 AYAVRG
+1021 
-1027 AVGATY
+1027 
-1033 FAWGASDGALG
+1033 
-1044 FPTSDE
+1044 
-1050 APTDDGTIQTFQ
+1050 DGTIQTFQ

>member
-1 MDGADGELG
+1 MLAGPSRKNIPYTRTAGFILAAIPAVGLSLALTPSHASADTVSETPASPAATSASSSASSSGTSSSSSAAPALATSQTSTTPKTITVSGAIGELYTAMDGADGELG
-10 LATASE
+10 LATSSE
-16 TPLTGGGVW
+16 TPLTGDAVW

-90 DGGKVVTGDV
+90 DGGKVVTSDV

-262 ARQQFANGRIYW
+262 AWQQFANGRIYW

-322 NGRIFWSG
+322 N
-330 ATGGHATNGD
+330 
-340 IAAAYAALGD
+340 
-350 SAYSYLGLPTADPV
+350 
-364 SVRSGV
+364 
-370 MQSFQSGR
+370 GR

-474 GSQHQQFQ
+474 GSQYQQFQ

-559 AMGDSAYGVLGLP
+559 AMGDSAYGLLGLP
-572 TSDEIVLANGWFQHF
+572 TGDETVLSNGWFQHF
-587 QGGGMF
+587 QNGSIF
-593 WSGPTG
+593 WSYPTAG
-599 GVLVKG
+599 ILVKG
-605 AIGEAFAAMG
+605 GIGDTFAALG
-615 DSALSALGTPT
+615 ESALSTLGAPV
-626 SNEMDLG
+626 SGELSLG

-645 IFWSGAAGG
+645 IYWSGATGG

-662 DTFTAM
+662 DTFAAM
-668 GNSAYGLLGLPTS
+668 GDSAYGLLGLPTGDEVS
-681 NEITLPNG
+681 LPAG

-696 GRIYWSGP
+696 GRIYWFGP

-712 GIGDSYIN
+712 GIGDSYVN

-750 IYWKDGLGNAT
+750 IYWKDGLGSAT
-761 VRGAMLDEYLKLGAS
+761 VRGAMLDAYLSMNAS
-776 SGLLQFP
+776 SGLLAFP
-783 RAGEAAINGGVSQD
+783 RGGEVAIAGGALQD
-797 FEGGRIYWR
+797 FEGGRLYWH
-806 PNNYAYAVRGAVGA
+806 PNSYAYLVRGAIGA
-820 TYFAWGASD
+820 TYDAWGGSS
-829 GALGFPT
+829 GALGFATSNENPT
-836 SDEAPTDDGTIQTFQ
+836 ADGTIQ
-851 NGTIAWKNSGGTVVN
+851 S
-866 VVKGGIGDTFTA
+866 
-878 MGNSAYGLLGLPTS
+878 
-892 NEITLPN
+892 
-899 GWYQQF
+899 
-905 QGGRIYWSGPTGGH
+905 
-919 MVRGGIGDSYINQG
+919 
-933 ASTGLLGLPT
+933 
-943 SSEISADG
+943 
-951 GSYQVFQGGR
+951 
-961 IYWKDGLGNATVRGA
+961 
-976 MLDEYLKLGASS
+976 
-988 GLLQFPRAGEAAI
+988 
-1001 NGGVSQ
+1001 
-1007 DFEGGRIYWRPNNY
+1007 
-1021 AYAVRG
+1021 
-1027 AVGATY
+1027 
-1033 FAWGASDGALG
+1033 
-1044 FPTSDE
+1044 
-1050 APTDDGTIQTFQ
+1050 FQ

-1120 IIESGWGQSSLTAV
+1120 IIESGWGQSGLTAV

>member
-140 DATTKTSSNSS
+140 DATTKTSGKSS

-182 SSSSSASPATPSAAA
+182 SSSSSASAATPSAAA

-262 ARQQFANGRIYW
+262 AWQQFTNGRIYW
-274 SQATGAHAIKGGI
+274 SQATGAHVIKGGI

-293 MGDSALTDIGL
+293 MGGTALTDIGL

-474 GSQHQQFQ
+474 GSQYQQFQ

-559 AMGDSAYGVLGLP
+559 AMGDSAYGLLGLP
-572 TSDEIVLANGWFQHF
+572 TGDETVLSNGWFQHF
-587 QGGGMF
+587 QNGSIF
-593 WSGPTG
+593 WSYPTAG
-599 GVLVKG
+599 ILVKG
-605 AIGEAFAAMG
+605 GIGDTFAALG
-615 DSALSALGTPT
+615 ESALSTLGAPV
-626 SNEMDLG
+626 SGELSLG

-645 IFWSGAAGG
+645 IYWSGATGG

-662 DTFTAM
+662 DTFAAM
-668 GNSAYGLLGLPTS
+668 GDSAYALLGLPTGDEVS
-681 NEITLPNG
+681 LPAG

-696 GRIYWSGP
+696 GRIYWFGP

-712 GIGDSYIN
+712 GIGDSYVN

-750 IYWKDGLGNAT
+750 IYWKDGLGSAT
-761 VRGAMLDEYLKLGAS
+761 VRGAMLDAYLSMNAS
-776 SGLLQFP
+776 SGLLAFP
-783 RAGEAAINGGVSQD
+783 RGGEVAIAGGALQD
-797 FEGGRIYWR
+797 FEGGRLYWH
-806 PNNYAYAVRGAVGA
+806 PNSYAY
-820 TYFAWGASD
+820 
-829 GALGFPT
+829 L
-836 SDEAPTDDGTIQTFQ
+836 
-851 NGTIAWKNSGGTVVN
+851 
-866 VVKGGIGDTFTA
+866 
-878 MGNSAYGLLGLPTS
+878 
-892 NEITLPN
+892 
-899 GWYQQF
+899 
-905 QGGRIYWSGPTGGH
+905 
-919 MVRGGIGDSYINQG
+919 VRGGIGDSYVNQG

-961 IYWKDGLGNATVRGA
+961 IYWKDGLGSATVRGA
-976 MLDEYLKLGASS
+976 MLDAYLSMNASS
-988 GLLQFPRAGEAAI
+988 GLLAFPRGGEVAIAGGAL
-1001 NGGVSQ
+1001 Q
-1007 DFEGGRIYWRPNNY
+1007 DFEGGRLYWHPNSY
-1021 AYAVRG
+1021 AYLVRG
-1027 AVGATY
+1027 AIGATY
-1033 FAWGASDGALG
+1033 DAWGGSSGALG
-1044 FPTSDE
+1044 FATSNENPT
-1050 APTDDGTIQTFQ
+1050 ADGTVQSFQ

-1120 IIESGWGQSSLTAV
+1120 IIESGWGQSGLTAV

>member
-1 MDGADGELG
+1 MLAGPSRKNIPYTRTAGFILAAIPAVGLSLALTPSHASADTVSETPASPAATSASSSASSSGTSSSSSAAPALATSQTSTTPKTITVSGAIGELYTAMDGADGELG
-10 LATASE
+10 LATSSE
-16 TPLTGGGVW
+16 TPLTGDAVW

-41 HAIKG
+41 HAIKA

-90 DGGKVVTGDV
+90 DGGKVVTSDV

-171 STPATPTPANS
+171 PTPATPTPANS

-262 ARQQFANGRIYW
+262 AWQQFANGRIYW

-293 MGDSALTDIGL
+293 MGGTALTDIGL

-322 NGRIFWSG
+322 N
-330 ATGGHATNGD
+330 
-340 IAAAYAALGD
+340 
-350 SAYSYLGLPTADPV
+350 
-364 SVRSGV
+364 
-370 MQSFQSGR
+370 GR

-445 NIGAIYASLGTDG
+445 NIGAIYASLGTDR

-474 GSQHQQFQ
+474 GSQYQQFQ

-559 AMGDSAYGVLGLP
+559 AMGDSAYGLLGLP
-572 TSDEIVLANGWFQHF
+572 TGDETVLSNGWFQHF
-587 QGGGMF
+587 QNGSIF
-593 WSGPTG
+593 WSYPTAG
-599 GVLVKG
+599 ILVKG
-605 AIGEAFAAMG
+605 GIGDTFAALG
-615 DSALSALGTPT
+615 ESALSTLGAPV
-626 SNEMDLG
+626 SGELSLG

-645 IFWSGAAGG
+645 IYWSGATGG

-662 DTFTAM
+662 DTFAAM
-668 GNSAYGLLGLPTS
+668 GDSAYGLLGLPTGDEVS
-681 NEITLPNG
+681 LPAG

-696 GRIYWSGP
+696 GRIYWFGPTGGHMVRGGIGDTFAAMGDSAYGLLGLPTGDEVSLPAGWYQQFQGGRIYWFGP

-712 GIGDSYIN
+712 GIGDSYVN

-750 IYWKDGLGNAT
+750 IYWKDGLGSAT
-761 VRGAMLDEYLKLGAS
+761 VRGAMLDAYLSMNAS
-776 SGLLQFP
+776 SGLLAFP
-783 RAGEAAINGGVSQD
+783 RGGEVAIAGGALQD
-797 FEGGRIYWR
+797 FEGGRLYWH
-806 PNNYAYAVRGAVGA
+806 PNSYAYLVRGAIGA
-820 TYFAWGASD
+820 TYDAWGGSS
-829 GALGFPT
+829 GALGFATSNENPT
-836 SDEAPTDDGTIQTFQ
+836 ADGTIQ
-851 NGTIAWKNSGGTVVN
+851 S
-866 VVKGGIGDTFTA
+866 
-878 MGNSAYGLLGLPTS
+878 
-892 NEITLPN
+892 
-899 GWYQQF
+899 
-905 QGGRIYWSGPTGGH
+905 
-919 MVRGGIGDSYINQG
+919 
-933 ASTGLLGLPT
+933 
-943 SSEISADG
+943 
-951 GSYQVFQGGR
+951 
-961 IYWKDGLGNATVRGA
+961 
-976 MLDEYLKLGASS
+976 
-988 GLLQFPRAGEAAI
+988 
-1001 NGGVSQ
+1001 
-1007 DFEGGRIYWRPNNY
+1007 
-1021 AYAVRG
+1021 
-1027 AVGATY
+1027 
-1033 FAWGASDGALG
+1033 
-1044 FPTSDE
+1044 
-1050 APTDDGTIQTFQ
+1050 FQ

-1120 IIESGWGQSSLTAV
+1120 IIESGWGQSGLTAV

>member
-1 MDGADGELG
+1 MLAGPSKKSIPYTRTAGFILAAIPAVGLSLALAPSHASADTVSETPASPAATSASTSASSGTTSSSSSATPALATSETSTTPKTITVSGAIGDLYTAMDGADGELG

-90 DGGKVVTGDV
+90 DGGKVVTSDV

-252 SSETALSGGG
+252 SPETVLSSGGVW
-262 ARQQFANGRIYW
+262 QQFANGRIYW

-287 GDVYFA
+287 GDVFVA
-293 MGDSALTDIGL
+293 LGDSALTQLGL
-304 PTGDE
+304 PTSDE
-309 RDLGNGMWVQQFQ
+309 INLGNGAWIQQFQ

-330 ATGGHATNGD
+330 ATGGHAINGD
-340 IAAAYAALGD
+340 IAAAYVAMGD
-350 SAYSYLGLPTADPV
+350 AVYGVLGLPTSDPS
-364 SVRSGV
+364 SVRSGLV
-370 MQSFQSGR
+370 QNFQGGR
-378 IFWSPTT
+378 IFWSAAT
-385 GAHIVHGGIND
+385 GTHIVHGGIND
-396 TYTSLGSSAFADLGL
+396 TYTSLGSSAFVDLGL
-411 PTSDEAA
+411 ATGDETA
-418 VANGWAQ
+418 VTNGWAQ
-425 QFEKGSIFWSYATAG
+425 QFEKGSIFWSYATGG

-445 NIGAIYASLGTDG
+445 NIGSIYAGLGADG

-474 GSQHQQFQ
+474 GSQYQQFQ
-482 RGLIYWSQASGARIV
+482 RGLIYWSQAGGARIV
-497 HNGIGDTFAAMA
+497 RNGIGDAFAALA
-509 SAPSAMGM
+509 NAPAALGM
-517 PTGDE
+517 PTADE

-536 GRIYWSGATGG
+536 GRVYWSSAAGG

-572 TSDEIVLANGWFQHF
+572 TSDEITLPNGWYQQF
-587 QGGGMF
+587 QGGSIF

-599 GVLVKG
+599 SVLVKG
-605 AIGEAFAAMG
+605 AIGQVFTAMG
-615 DSALSALGTPT
+615 NGPTVLGAPLA
-626 SNEMDLG
+626 NEVGLG

-645 IFWSGAAGG
+645 IYWSGAAGG
-654 HAIKGGIG
+654 HAIKGGLG
-662 DTFTAM
+662 DTFAAM
-668 GNSAYGLLGLPTS
+668 GDSAYGLLGLPTS
-681 NEITLPNG
+681 DEISLPAG

-696 GRIYWSGP
+696 GRIYWFGP

-712 GIGDSYIN
+712 GIGDSYVS
-720 QGASTGLLGL
+720 QGASTGFLGL

-742 YQVFQGGR
+742 YQAFQGGR

-761 VRGAMLDEYLKLGAS
+761 VHGAILDEYLRLGAS
-776 SGLLQFP
+776 SGVLRFP
-783 RAGEAAINGGVSQD
+783 RGGETAINGGTSQD

-806 PNNYAYAVRGAVGA
+806 PNSYAYSVRGAVGA

-836 SDEAPTDDGTIQTFQ
+836 SNETPTDDGTIQTFQ
-851 NGTIAWKNSGGTVVN
+851 NGTIAWK
-866 VVKGGIGDTFTA
+866 
-878 MGNSAYGLLGLPTS
+878 SA
-892 NEITLPN
+892 
-899 GWYQQF
+899 
-905 QGGRIYWSGPTGGH
+905 
-919 MVRGGIGDSYINQG
+919 
-933 ASTGLLGLPT
+933 
-943 SSEISADG
+943 
-951 GSYQVFQGGR
+951 
-961 IYWKDGLGNATVRGA
+961 
-976 MLDEYLKLGASS
+976 
-988 GLLQFPRAGEAAI
+988 
-1001 NGGVSQ
+1001 
-1007 DFEGGRIYWRPNNY
+1007 
-1021 AYAVRG
+1021 
-1027 AVGATY
+1027 
-1033 FAWGASDGALG
+1033 
-1044 FPTSDE
+1044 
-1050 APTDDGTIQTFQ
+1050 
-1062 NGTIAWKNSGG
+1062 GG

-1134 DNNYFGIK
+1134 DNNYFGVK
-1142 CPAYGSPFVSG
+1142 CPAYGSPYVSG

>member
-1 MDGADGELG
+1 M
-10 LATASE
+10 
-16 TPLTGGGVW
+16 
-25 QQFQHGRIYW
+25 
-35 SQATGA
+35 
-41 HAIKG
+41 
-46 GIGDT
+46 
-51 YVALGDA
+51 
-58 ALTKLG
+58 
-64 LPTYDEVKLPDGW
+64 
-77 YQQFQNAGIYWTN
+77 
-90 DGGKVVTGDV
+90 
-100 AAKYAA
+100 
-106 LGKTTSATATA
+106 
-117 SSAPSA
+117 
-123 TASTSTATTAT
+123 
-134 SANSAA
+134 
-140 DATTKTSSNSS
+140 
-151 AANTAS
+151 
-157 AKSTAQPTTAATSA
+157 
-171 STPATPTPANS
+171 
-182 SSSSSASPATPSAAA
+182 
-197 PSTTQSPTAQAP
+197 
-209 TTQAP
+209 
-214 TSAIADAVAPS
+214 APS

-262 ARQQFANGRIYW
+262 AWQQFANGRIYW

-474 GSQHQQFQ
+474 GSQYQQFQ

-559 AMGDSAYGVLGLP
+559 AMGDSAYG
-572 TSDEIVLANGWFQHF
+572 
-587 QGGGMF
+587 
-593 WSGPTG
+593 
-599 GVLVKG
+599 
-605 AIGEAFAAMG
+605 
-615 DSALSALGTPT
+615 
-626 SNEMDLG
+626 
-633 NGAWMQQ
+633 
-640 FQNGR
+640 
-645 IFWSGAAGG
+645 
-654 HAIKGGIG
+654 
-662 DTFTAM
+662 
-668 GNSAYGLLGLPTS
+668 LLGLPTGDEVS
-681 NEITLPNG
+681 LPAG

-696 GRIYWSGP
+696 GRIYWFGP

-712 GIGDSYIN
+712 GIGDSYVN

-750 IYWKDGLGNAT
+750 IYWKDGLGSGT
-761 VRGAMLDEYLKLGAS
+761 VRGAMLDAYLSMNAS
-776 SGLLQFP
+776 SGLLAFP
-783 RAGEAAINGGVSQD
+783 RGGEVAIAGGALQD
-797 FEGGRIYWR
+797 FEGGRLYWH
-806 PNNYAYAVRGAVGA
+806 PNSYAYLVRGAIGA
-820 TYFAWGASD
+820 TYDAWGGSS
-829 GALGFPT
+829 GALGFATSNENPT
-836 SDEAPTDDGTIQTFQ
+836 ADGTIQSFQ

-1166 YVTIQAGFRSYNSP
+1166 YVTIQAGFRSYNSAA
-1180 GDSFLDH
+1180 DSFLDH
-1187 GFFLSLGDPSNSA
+1187 GYFLSLGDPTNSA
-1200 NRYYPAFLTTNDR
+1200 NRYYPAFLTTNDQ

-1220 AAGYATDPTYANKII
+1220 NAGYATDPTYASKII

>member
-1 MDGADGELG
+1 
-10 LATASE
+10 
-16 TPLTGGGVW
+16 
-25 QQFQHGRIYW
+25 
-35 SQATGA
+35 
-41 HAIKG
+41 
-46 GIGDT
+46 
-51 YVALGDA
+51 
-58 ALTKLG
+58 
-64 LPTYDEVKLPDGW
+64 
-77 YQQFQNAGIYWTN
+77 
-90 DGGKVVTGDV
+90 
-100 AAKYAA
+100 
-106 LGKTTSATATA
+106 
-117 SSAPSA
+117 
-123 TASTSTATTAT
+123 
-134 SANSAA
+134 
-140 DATTKTSSNSS
+140 
-151 AANTAS
+151 
-157 AKSTAQPTTAATSA
+157 
-171 STPATPTPANS
+171 
-182 SSSSSASPATPSAAA
+182 
-197 PSTTQSPTAQAP
+197 
-209 TTQAP
+209 
-214 TSAIADAVAPS
+214 
-225 AQIATSGAIGD
+225 
-236 LYNQLGGA
+236 
-244 NGVLGAAT
+244 
-252 SSETALSGGG
+252 
-262 ARQQFANGRIYW
+262 
-274 SQATGAHAIKGGI
+274 
-287 GDVYFA
+287 
-293 MGDSALTDIGL
+293 
-304 PTGDE
+304 
-309 RDLGNGMWVQQFQ
+309 
-322 NGRIFWSG
+322 
-330 ATGGHATNGD
+330 
-340 IAAAYAALGD
+340 
-350 SAYSYLGLPTADPV
+350 
-364 SVRSGV
+364 
-370 MQSFQSGR
+370 
-378 IFWSPTT
+378 
-385 GAHIVHGGIND
+385 
-396 TYTSLGSSAFADLGL
+396 
-411 PTSDEAA
+411 
-418 VANGWAQ
+418 
-425 QFEKGSIFWSYATAG
+425 
-440 VVVHG
+440 
-445 NIGAIYASLGTDG
+445 
-458 PASLGLPS
+458 
-466 GQVTTLAD
+466 
-474 GSQHQQFQ
+474 
-482 RGLIYWSQASGARIV
+482 
-497 HNGIGDTFAAMA
+497 
-509 SAPSAMGM
+509 
-517 PTGDE
+517 
-522 VDLGNGAWMQQFQN
+522 
-536 GRIYWSGATGG
+536 
-547 HAIKGGIGDTFA
+547 AIKGGIGDTFA

-654 HAIKGGIG
+654 HAI
-662 DTFTAM
+662 
-668 GNSAYGLLGLPTS
+668 
-681 NEITLPNG
+681 
-689 WYQQFQG
+689 
-696 GRIYWSGP
+696 
-704 TGGHMVRG
+704 
-712 GIGDSYIN
+712 
-720 QGASTGLLGL
+720 
-730 PTSSEI
+730 
-736 SADGGS
+736 
-742 YQVFQGGR
+742 
-750 IYWKDGLGNAT
+750 
-761 VRGAMLDEYLKLGAS
+761 
-776 SGLLQFP
+776 
-783 RAGEAAINGGVSQD
+783 
-797 FEGGRIYWR
+797 
-806 PNNYAYAVRGAVGA
+806 
-820 TYFAWGASD
+820 
-829 GALGFPT
+829 
-836 SDEAPTDDGTIQTFQ
+836 
-851 NGTIAWKNSGGTVVN
+851 
-866 VVKGGIGDTFTA
+866 KGGIGDTFTA

>member
-1 MDGADGELG
+1 MLAGPSRKNIPYTRTAGFILAAIPAVGLSLALTPSHASADTVSETPASPAATSASSSASSSGTSSSSSAAPALATSQTSTTPKTITVSGAIGELYTAMDGADGELG
-10 LATASE
+10 LATSSE
-16 TPLTGGGVW
+16 TPLTGDAVW

-90 DGGKVVTGDV
+90 DGGKVVTSDV

-171 STPATPTPANS
+171 PTPATPTPANS

-262 ARQQFANGRIYW
+262 AWQQFANERIYW

-293 MGDSALTDIGL
+293 MGGTALTDIGL

-322 NGRIFWSG
+322 NGRVFWSG
-330 ATGGHATNGD
+330 ATGGHAINGD

-350 SAYSYLGLPTADPV
+350 AAYSYLGLPTADPV
-364 SVRSGV
+364 AVRSGT

-378 IFWSPTT
+378 IFWSQAT
-385 GAHIVHGGIND
+385 GARVVHGGIND

-411 PTSDEAA
+411 ATGDETA
-418 VANGWAQ
+418 VGNGWAQ
-425 QFEKGSIFWSYATAG
+425 QFEKGSIFWSYATGG

-474 GSQHQQFQ
+474 GSQYQQFQ

-497 HNGIGDTFAAMA
+497 HNGIGDAFAAFTN
-509 SAPSAMGM
+509 APAVLGM
-517 PTGDE
+517 PTADE
-522 VDLGNGAWMQQFQN
+522 VNLGNGAWMQQFQN
-536 GRIYWSGATGG
+536 GRVYWSGATGG
-547 HAIKGGIGDTFA
+547 HVIKGGIGDTFA
-559 AMGDSAYGVLGLP
+559 ALGDSAYSLLGLP
-572 TSDEIVLANGWFQHF
+572 TGDEITLANGWYQQF
-587 QGGGMF
+587 QGGSIF

-599 GVLVKG
+599 SVLVKG
-605 AIGEAFAAMG
+605 AIGQVVSSMG
-615 DSALSALGTPT
+615 SSAVTTLGMPI
-626 SNEMDLG
+626 SNEVDFG

-645 IFWSGAAGG
+645 VYWSGA
-654 HAIKGGIG
+654 
-662 DTFTAM
+662 
-668 GNSAYGLLGLPTS
+668 
-681 NEITLPNG
+681 
-689 WYQQFQG
+689 
-696 GRIYWSGP
+696 
-704 TGGHMVRG
+704 TGGHTVRG
-712 GIGDSYIN
+712 GIGDSYISQN
-720 QGASTGLLGL
+720 ASSGALGL
-730 PTSSEI
+730 PITGEI
-736 SADGGS
+736 AVDGGT
-742 YQVFQGGR
+742 FQAFQNGR
-750 IYWKDGLGNAT
+750 IYWKDGLGNST
-761 VRGAMLDEYLKLGAS
+761 VHGAILDEYIRQGAS
-776 SGLLQFP
+776 GGPLQFP
-783 RAGEAAINGGVSQD
+783 KGGEVAISGGTYQQ
-797 FEGGRIYWR
+797 FESGRIYWR
-806 PNNYAYAVRGAVGA
+806 PNNYAYMVRGAIGA
-820 TYFAWGASD
+820 TYDAWGGTG
-829 GALGFPT
+829 GALGFATSNETPT
-836 SDEAPTDDGTIQTFQ
+836 ADGTIQ
-851 NGTIAWKNSGGTVVN
+851 S
-866 VVKGGIGDTFTA
+866 
-878 MGNSAYGLLGLPTS
+878 
-892 NEITLPN
+892 
-899 GWYQQF
+899 
-905 QGGRIYWSGPTGGH
+905 
-919 MVRGGIGDSYINQG
+919 
-933 ASTGLLGLPT
+933 
-943 SSEISADG
+943 
-951 GSYQVFQGGR
+951 
-961 IYWKDGLGNATVRGA
+961 
-976 MLDEYLKLGASS
+976 
-988 GLLQFPRAGEAAI
+988 
-1001 NGGVSQ
+1001 
-1007 DFEGGRIYWRPNNY
+1007 
-1021 AYAVRG
+1021 
-1027 AVGATY
+1027 
-1033 FAWGASDGALG
+1033 
-1044 FPTSDE
+1044 
-1050 APTDDGTIQTFQ
+1050 FQ

>member
-1 MDGADGELG
+1 MLAGPSRKNIPYTRTAGFILAAIPAVGLSLALTPSHASADTVSETPASPAATSASSSASSSGTSSSSSAAPALATSQTSTTPKTITVSGAIGELYTAMDGADGELG
-10 LATASE
+10 LATSSE
-16 TPLTGGGVW
+16 TPLTGDAVW

-90 DGGKVVTGDV
+90 DGGKVVTSDV

-171 STPATPTPANS
+171 PTPATPTPANS

-262 ARQQFANGRIYW
+262 AWQQFANGRIYW

-293 MGDSALTDIGL
+293 MGGTALTDIGL

-322 NGRIFWSG
+322 N
-330 ATGGHATNGD
+330 
-340 IAAAYAALGD
+340 
-350 SAYSYLGLPTADPV
+350 
-364 SVRSGV
+364 
-370 MQSFQSGR
+370 GR

-474 GSQHQQFQ
+474 GSQYQQFQ

-559 AMGDSAYGVLGLP
+559 AMGDSAYGLLGLP
-572 TSDEIVLANGWFQHF
+572 TGDETVLSNGWFQHF
-587 QGGGMF
+587 QNGSIF
-593 WSGPTG
+593 WSYPTAG
-599 GVLVKG
+599 ILVKG
-605 AIGEAFAAMG
+605 GIGDTFAALG
-615 DSALSALGTPT
+615 ESALSTLGAPV
-626 SNEMDLG
+626 SGELSLG

-645 IFWSGAAGG
+645 IYWSGATGG

-662 DTFTAM
+662 DTFAAM
-668 GNSAYGLLGLPTS
+668 GDSAYGLLGLPTGDEVS
-681 NEITLPNG
+681 LPAG

-696 GRIYWSGP
+696 GRIYWFGP

-712 GIGDSYIN
+712 GIGDSYVN

-750 IYWKDGLGNAT
+750 IYWKDGLGSAT
-761 VRGAMLDEYLKLGAS
+761 VRGAMLDAYLSMNAS
-776 SGLLQFP
+776 SGLLAFP
-783 RAGEAAINGGVSQD
+783 RGGEVAIAGGALQD
-797 FEGGRIYWR
+797 FEGGRLYWH
-806 PNNYAYAVRGAVGA
+806 PNSYAYLVRGAIGA
-820 TYFAWGASD
+820 TYDAWGGSS
-829 GALGFPT
+829 GALGFATSNENPT
-836 SDEAPTDDGTIQTFQ
+836 ADGTIQ
-851 NGTIAWKNSGGTVVN
+851 S
-866 VVKGGIGDTFTA
+866 
-878 MGNSAYGLLGLPTS
+878 
-892 NEITLPN
+892 
-899 GWYQQF
+899 
-905 QGGRIYWSGPTGGH
+905 
-919 MVRGGIGDSYINQG
+919 
-933 ASTGLLGLPT
+933 
-943 SSEISADG
+943 
-951 GSYQVFQGGR
+951 
-961 IYWKDGLGNATVRGA
+961 
-976 MLDEYLKLGASS
+976 
-988 GLLQFPRAGEAAI
+988 
-1001 NGGVSQ
+1001 
-1007 DFEGGRIYWRPNNY
+1007 
-1021 AYAVRG
+1021 
-1027 AVGATY
+1027 
-1033 FAWGASDGALG
+1033 
-1044 FPTSDE
+1044 
-1050 APTDDGTIQTFQ
+1050 FQ

-1081 GGSKPAAGDEAGYIR
+1081 GGSKPAEGDEAGYIR

-1120 IIESGWGQSSLTAV
+1120 IIESGWGQSGLTAV